1 MYNAIIVD
9 DEPRA
14 IWALKENIDW
24 QRCGIRKVYTAQNI
38 SSAIAAIREAR
49 IEILICDIEMPGGHG
64 TQLLEWLR
72 ENRVNMSCIFVT
84 CHQEYGI
91 MRRAIQL
98 KCYDYVLKPIHY
110 EEFSRLLTEMVE
122 KMERWEAEK
131 GEQGNWGELME
142 ADILKKNQE
151 HTRNIELE
159 VKQYIKEHLA
169 GNMMISDIAGA
180 LHFNPNYL
188 MRVFKN
194 KTGMSIL
201 EYMARARIEAA
212 KKILKG
218 TQLPVK
224 EVAYMVGYED
234 SVYFTKVFRKE
245 TGMTPSKFR
254 SRL

>member
-1 MYNAIIVD
+1 
-9 DEPRA
+9 
-14 IWALKENIDW
+14 
-24 QRCGIRKVYTAQNI
+24 
-38 SSAIAAIREAR
+38 
-49 IEILICDIEMPGGHG
+49 
-64 TQLLEWLR
+64 
-72 ENRVNMSCIFVT
+72 
-84 CHQEYGI
+84 

-169 GNMMISDIAGA
+169 DNMMISDIAGA